1 MICFFTEAENLTRRP
16 FVLMST
22 PPSTNNWI
30 AAQNGWVNAD
40 IGVSPDIPFE
50 TVARIVADFL
60 GLSLSPTDRFDEV
73 PAVEGEVAQHD
84 VVVFDLPDG
93 DEVDP
98 DRVPRYW
105 IQIFPEYP
113 ECHPAEEWTHQDRSA
128 ELMALLAPLLP
139 GCQMTIDQQSC

>member
-1 MICFFTEAENLTRRP
+1 MP
-16 FVLMST
+16 

-30 AAQNGWVNAD
+30 AAQNGWVKAD
-40 IGVSPDIPFE
+40 VAVSPDIPFE
-50 TVARIVADFL
+50 TFVSIVAGFL
-60 GLSLSPTDRFDEV
+60 GLSLFPTEAFDEI
-73 PAVEGEVAQHD
+73 PAAMGKVALHD

-98 DRVPRYW
+98 DRRPRYW

-113 ECHPAEEWTHQDRSA
+113 EGHPAEQWTHQDQSA

-139 GCQMTIDQQSC
+139 DCQMTIDQQSC